1 MPHEKRTKT
10 LKKKGSNIVTDSVVS
25 KKGPHQK
32 NLLKKVSDKEVKN
45 YWNKEMSTVKTRI
58 E

>member
-45 YWNKEMSTVKTRI
+45 D
-58 E
+58 